1 MKLFMIALIIVFSIS
16 YVQAESCLK
25 YSNPQ
30 HIVLDNDAGIFVKL
44 SVKVTVDNRCGNDVQ
59 GGAEFK
65 GLSNDFLVKSK
76 PLMFAVKRYERKNIT
91 ELWYVDKKDYPKIDS
106 IVFEES
112 FER

>member
-1 MKLFMIALIIVFSIS
+1 MKTLSIACLCFLLSIP
-16 YVQAESCLK
+16 AFAGKCLS

-30 HIVLDNDAGIFVKL
+30 HIVLSDDAGIFVKL

-59 GGAEFK
+59 GGVEFK

-76 PLMFAVKRYERKNIT
+76 PLIFSVKRYERKNIS
-91 ELWYVDKKDYPKIDS
+91 ELWYIDKKDYPKIDS
-106 IVFEES
+106 IAFEES